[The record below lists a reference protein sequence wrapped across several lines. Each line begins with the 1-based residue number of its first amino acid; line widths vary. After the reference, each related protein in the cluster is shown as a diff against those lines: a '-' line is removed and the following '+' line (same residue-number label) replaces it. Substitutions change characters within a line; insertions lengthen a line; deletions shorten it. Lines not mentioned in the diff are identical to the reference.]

1 LGLIQLGD
9 DGRLLANAC
18 GTSSPLVQRGA
29 AHMSEP
35 LDRVDT
41 TFARVGGAVAPS
53 IRVVGAAQSDLKKH
67 QRWLDNHN
75 SIWSENFKA
84 YERLFNRRGATLAC
98 KRAAISALLFV
109 SSACLTLSC
118 RTFQLFA
125 PSFARVV
132 PSAKPPRQAP
142 SRSSEVPGRAPK
154 EARLAKPRRA
164 ENQKWAGRTEA
175 FQGDFPQHKL
185 NKLGSLRDAAQAWS
199 PDHLAFRQANA
210 EQKQR
215 ANSIIS
221 GRTTIAPASARVR
234 RVFVP
239 AFGLCVLIL
248 VAAATIRAIDPATP
262 AVAFIPVPRPKE
274 ADRLSPSETT
284 KISRLP
290 ATSGFTILNASLG
303 KALPAIAQ
311 DVPGII
317 RIATP
322 LPSPARAEGFTILTN
337 LSLPAPLQ
345 SFPKTVAEFIAIT
358 RPLDQATEPGGE
370 SKAAAAAATP
380 WKGTL
385 KPKKKL
391 AAATVS
397 KRTPLWGALP
407 WLTLPNPARW

>member
-1 LGLIQLGD
+1 
-9 DGRLLANAC
+9 
-18 GTSSPLVQRGA
+18 
-29 AHMSEP
+29 MSGP
-35 LDRVDT
+35 SDRVDT
-41 TFARVGGAVAPS
+41 VARVGGAVARS
-53 IRVVGAAQSDLKKH
+53 IRVVAAAQSDLKKH
-67 QRWLDNHN
+67 QRWLENHN
-75 SIWSENFKA
+75 SIWSGDCKA
-84 YERLFNRRGATLAC
+84 YDRLFNRRSATLAC

-109 SSACLTLSC
+109 PSTCFALA
-118 RTFQLFA
+118 RKTFHLCA
-125 PSFARVV
+125 SSFARKVSSV
-132 PSAKPPRQAP
+132 KSPRLTPSCSFK
-142 SRSSEVPGRAPK
+142 VPGRVTK

-164 ENQKWAGRTEA
+164 ENQKWPRGSEA
-175 FQGDFPQHKL
+175 LQGGFPQHTL
-185 NKLGSLRDAAQAWS
+185 NRLGSLREAAQAWS
-199 PDHLAFRQANA
+199 SDPVEFRQAKA
-210 EQKQR
+210 QWKPPQP
-215 ANSIIS
+215 NSIIS
-221 GRTTIAPASARVR
+221 SRTTIAPASERVR
-234 RVFVP
+234 HVFVP

-248 VAAATIRAIDPATP
+248 VATAAIRAIDPATP

-274 ADRLSPSETT
+274 AARLYPSETT
-284 KISRLP
+284 KISRPP

-337 LSLPAPLQ
+337 LSLPVPLQ

-370 SKAAAAAATP
+370 SKAAATAAATP
-380 WKGTL
+380 WKGKL

-391 AAATVS
+391 VAAPVS